1 MKKLIALSFFI
12 VMISCAKESQKNQ
25 HSELAVSAVPPYDT
39 VAIDSFSAGATS
51 VDVARKIRISSLQY
65 QDSLKQVQKKL
76 EEEKLLNKVKEE
88 KEKVAKET
96 KDKNVKE
103 EEIKKKTTEI
113 PASQSTVN
121 P

>member
-1 MKKLIALSFFI
+1 M
-12 VMISCAKESQKNQ
+12 
-25 HSELAVSAVPPYDT
+25 
-39 VAIDSFSAGATS
+39 
-51 VDVARKIRISSLQY
+51 
-65 QDSLKQVQKKL
+65 

-88 KEKVAKET
+88 KEKAVKET

>member
-1 MKKLIALSFFI
+1 
-12 VMISCAKESQKNQ
+12 MISCAKESQNNQ

-96 KDKNVKE
+96 KDKNEKE

>member
-1 MKKLIALSFFI
+1 MRKLSAIFFFI
-12 VMISCAKESQKNQ
+12 LMISCAKESQKNQ

-88 KEKVAKET
+88 KEKAAKET